1 MIKLGRFTLG
11 EKIVG
16 IIFTVLLVRIVFS
29 FILLGVQR
37 FFIMVFLAFLG
48 VPVLWYI
55 LREEKSGDRGEID
68 MEPEKLTQLYRDD
81 VSDYLQYVDNPYLQR
96 KLNKLEEDKEEY
108 SCSDDE
114 QKQN

>member
-29 FILLGVQR
+29 FLFPGIQR

-48 VPVLWYI
+48 VPTLWYI

-68 MEPEKLTQLYRDD
+68 MMPEDLTQLHRDD

-96 KLNKLEEDKEEY
+96 KFNKLEEDEKEY
-108 SCSDDE
+108 SSSDE
-114 QKQN
+114 KEKQI